1 MGAASL
7 PSIDA
12 QGDEAG
18 GLESSQRAARLW
30 HGAELLACFL
40 LAGFIPV
47 PSPAI
52 PEIGG
57 KLEDEFF
64 QSQTKLCMSSS
75 CVLATCFLIG
85 SLSKMPE
92 VQTGITAVQHKE
104 AQCLFRA
111 WIDNERTE
119 HAYLASILKYHL
131 IINN

>member
-1 MGAASL
+1 MGAASVPL
-7 PSIDA
+7 IDA
-12 QGDEAG
+12 RGDEEG
-18 GLESSQRAARLW
+18 GLESSQRAARLR

-40 LAGFIPV
+40 PAGFIPA
-47 PSPAI
+47 PSPDA
-52 PEIGG
+52 EIGG

-64 QSQTKLCMSSS
+64 QSQSKLCMSSS